1 VTEPQPPPSTR
12 DATSD
17 SERREGNERTR
28 DVHEVIIYK
37 GNDYLT
43 KFYGYSYHRNLYQQ
57 VSISMSK
64 PPLAFKA
71 FAEQSHLPV

>member
-1 VTEPQPPPSTR
+1 
-12 DATSD
+12 
-17 SERREGNERTR
+17 
-28 DVHEVIIYK
+28 VIIYK